1 MALFEDV
8 KPPLTLEVIA
18 SKLYMLPIKTQF
30 CHHLTSSYAAHKALD
45 TTYELINDL
54 KDEIIEKLMGCENKK
69 FKSLSLSSLPGF
81 SENLCL
87 TVADEIKEFGDSLVD
102 YARKEHYNDIENLAQ
117 SYSGAGIHLRYL
129 LSLK

>member
-8 KPPLTLEVIA
+8 KPVLNLELIA

-30 CHHLTSSYAAHKALD
+30 CHHLTTSYAAHKALD

-54 KDEIIEKLMGCENKK
+54 KDEIIEKLMGCEGR
-69 FKSLSLSSLPGF
+69 FKSLSLTSLSGF
-81 SENLCL
+81 SEALCL
-87 TVADEIKEFGDSLVD
+87 KVADEIKEFGDTLVE

-117 SYSGAGIHLRYL
+117 SYSGAGIKLKYL
-129 LSLK
+129 LSLS